1 MMILP
6 CASTSWATSTR
17 TRAPGL
23 SFLPFS
29 PPVNSA
35 TPYAVSALA
44 ESVLLLL
51 SAAGSCSMPHDDLGR
66 PNTADTTAKTTVT
79 VKVKIEQRF
88 MFHPYSETGE
98 GPLVGLPLFCANLRR
113 T

>member
-35 TPYAVSALA
+35 TTYAVSALVK
-44 ESVLLLL
+44 SVLLLL
-51 SAAGSCSMPHDDLGR
+51 SAAGSCAMPRDELGR
-66 PNTADTTAKTTVT
+66 PNTADTTAKTK

-98 GPLVGLPLFCANLRR
+98 AHSLACHYSAP